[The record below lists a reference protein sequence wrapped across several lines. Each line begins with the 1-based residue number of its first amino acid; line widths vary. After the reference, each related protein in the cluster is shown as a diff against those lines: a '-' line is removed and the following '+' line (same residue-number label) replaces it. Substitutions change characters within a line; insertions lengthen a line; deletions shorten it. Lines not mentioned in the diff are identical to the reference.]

1 MANFVITEG
10 QDPFLLATLEKDET
24 IFAES
29 DAMVMMEHTLDLEAE
44 AQGGWIQST
53 FRKMANDNS
62 FFRQAIKARRG
73 AGDVL
78 LSSRYP
84 GNIVIIDINPNSQF
98 YMNDGVFVA
107 CEQNVQTTNQWQR
120 ADRAFFGGTGG
131 WMTTLAQ
138 GSGKLVIGGFGDI
151 FKITVKPNEPAVI
164 DNNHVLAWS
173 DGLKYS
179 ISASTSKSKGFF
191 GNIINSQL
199 TGEGLVTTFKG
210 SGDVYISSKNKLL
223 FEALINKHV
232 KQTPNGQ

>member
-1 MANFVITEG
+1 MAEFIVTEG
-10 QDPFLLATLEKDET
+10 QDPFLMVQLQQNET
-24 IFAES
+24 IYAES
-29 DAMVMMEHTLDLEAE
+29 DAMVMMEHTVDLEAE

-73 AGDVL
+73 YGEVL

-84 GNIVIIDINPNSQF
+84 GNITVINIDTSNEF

-107 CEQNVQTTNQWQR
+107 CEENVETLNKWQR

-131 WMTTLAQ
+131 WMTTLAK
-138 GSGKLVIGGFGDI
+138 GNGKLAIGGFGDI
-151 FKITVKPNEPAVI
+151 FKITVRKNEPAII

-173 DGLKYS
+173 NNLSYK

-199 TGEGLVTTFKG
+199 TGEGLVTTFSG
-210 SGDVYISSKNKLL
+210 EGDVYISSKNKLL
-223 FEALINKHV
+223 FEALINKYV
-232 KQTPNGQ
+232 QQNTNKQ

>member
-1 MANFVITEG
+1 MAKFLVTEG
-10 QDPFLLATLEKDET
+10 QDPFLLVTLDKDET

-29 DAMVMMEHTLDLEAE
+29 DAMVMMEHTVDLEAE

-62 FFRQAIKARRG
+62 FFRQAIRARRG
-73 AGDVL
+73 IGDVL

-84 GNIVIIDINPNSQF
+84 GNIVLIDIDQHNRF

-107 CEQNVQTTNQWQR
+107 CEEQVETLNKWQR

-138 GSGKLVIGGFGDI
+138 GNGKLAIGGFGDI

-173 DGLKYS
+173 DGLRYS

-199 TGEGLVTTFKG
+199 TGEGLVTTFSG
-210 SGDVYISSKNKLL
+210 SGEVYISSKNKLL
-223 FEALINKHV
+223 FEALINKHI
-232 KQTPNGQ
+232 KQNQNN